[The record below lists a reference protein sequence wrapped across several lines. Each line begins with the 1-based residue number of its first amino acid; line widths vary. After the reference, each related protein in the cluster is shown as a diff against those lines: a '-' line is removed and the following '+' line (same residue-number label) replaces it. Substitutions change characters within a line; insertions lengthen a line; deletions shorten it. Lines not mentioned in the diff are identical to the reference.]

1 MPIDFHDAKNSRTYA
16 ERAADETWNAAI
28 QQLVDL
34 SGKVVADLGC
44 GGGIYTR
51 ALAILGATHVIGID
65 SSEVMLTTA
74 CRDTHNERVNYV
86 LGDACATG
94 LSADSF
100 DVLLERA
107 VIHHIQ
113 PQDQPANLA
122 ETQRLLKSGGLV
134 IMQDRTAE
142 DCLLP
147 GSATHIRGYFFERYP
162 KLRDREVARR
172 PERDRLL
179 AMMRNA
185 SFEQVE
191 ARSFWE
197 TRHRYENFAQ
207 LAQNLSARSGRSILH
222 DLDDVELTNLI
233 AYIRLQI
240 GGHEDQEIIE
250 QDRWT
255 IWTGRKPLH
264 P

>member
-1 MPIDFHDAKNSRTYA
+1 MPIDFHDAKNSRTYT
-16 ERAADETWNAAI
+16 EREADETWHVAI

-34 SGKVVADLGC
+34 SGKDIADLGC

-51 ALAILGATHVIGID
+51 ALALLGAAHVTGID

-74 CRDTHNERVNYV
+74 RHDTQDERINYV

-94 LSADSF
+94 LPAESF
-100 DVLLERA
+100 DVILERA

-113 PQDQPANLA
+113 PQDQPANLTEA
-122 ETQRLLKSGGLV
+122 LRLLKPGGLLM
-134 IMQDRTAE
+134 MQDRTAE

-162 KLRDREVARR
+162 KLQAREVARR
-172 PERDRLL
+172 PAREHLL
-179 AMMRNA
+179 TMMRNA
-185 SFEQVE
+185 GFEQVE
-191 ARSFWE
+191 TRSFWE
-197 TRHRYENFAQ
+197 TRYRYESFAQ

-222 DLDDVELTNLI
+222 DLDDAELATLVEH
-233 AYIRLQI
+233 IRVQI
-240 GGHEDQEIIE
+240 GEHEDTEIIE

-255 IWTGRKPLH
+255 MWTGCKPM
-264 P
+264 